1 MSNSI
6 KCNVIYF
13 AFTSSVFQVEFQAI
27 DSSFVP
33 SPPIL
38 MHISIRT
45 AETNAPRVSW
55 NMGTLVD

>member
-1 MSNSI
+1 MFEKKKKRFNLLLI
-6 KCNVIYF
+6 HLFV
-13 AFTSSVFQVEFQAI
+13 QVEFQSI
-27 DSSFVP
+27 DGSFVP

-55 NMGTLVD
+55 NMGMLAD